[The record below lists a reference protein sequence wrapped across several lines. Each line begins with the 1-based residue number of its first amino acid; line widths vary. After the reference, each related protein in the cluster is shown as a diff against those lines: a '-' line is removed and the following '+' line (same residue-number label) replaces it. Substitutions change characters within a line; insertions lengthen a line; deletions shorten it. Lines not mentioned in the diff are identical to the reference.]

1 MKQQFVSRDT
11 GEILDYIPG
20 EYLDVTSL
28 EPGIIRKVLTY
39 SYSSLHHAACRR
51 KRKWANRLIMHNEMC
66 SNTYFCT
73 LTFADE
79 FYNDD
84 FGYLRKSAR
93 DFIKRLRRYYE
104 YHYQKKVKIFLAC
117 EAGEEKGRWHYHF
130 IIFDAQIKVV
140 DFRLL
145 LDKLWKF
152 GRTQALIAN
161 SNRLKYVAKYIV
173 KGGKHALDQRYF
185 IIYSR
190 GLGQEW
196 YKLNRFKRF
205 GQYQL
210 YTYIRGSKIK
220 NDDYFRHKFFSKL
233 YNYVFFDRNFGPQA
247 WLDGKISL
255 PSVQTDRVSIVLA
268 RNCCPTHDLY
278 EYTTR
283 LSEFAGTFAQALYD
297 DGHYCR

>member
-1 MKQQFVSRDT
+1 MKQQFVNRET
-11 GEILDYIPG
+11 GEITDYISG
-20 EYLDVTSL
+20 EYLDVSSL
-28 EPGIIRKVLTY
+28 DPGIIRKVLTY

-51 KRKWANRLIMHNEMC
+51 KRKWSNRLIMHNEM
-66 SNTYFCT
+66 STKNYFCT
-73 LTFADE
+73 LTFSDE
-79 FYNDD
+79 YYNDD
-84 FGYLRKSAR
+84 FDFLRKSAR

-104 YHYQKKVKIFLAC
+104 YHYSKKIKIFLAS
-117 EAGEEKGRWHYHF
+117 EAGVEKGRWHFHF
-130 IIFDAQIKVV
+130 IIFDAGMQVV
-140 DFRLL
+140 DFRVL
-145 LDKLWKF
+145 LDKLWQF

-173 KGGKHALDQRYF
+173 KGGKHALDKRYF

-190 GLGQEW
+190 GLGQDW

-220 NDDYFRHKFFSKL
+220 NDDYFRHKFFSKF
-233 YNYVFFDRNFGPQA
+233 YNYVFFDKNFGPQA

-255 PSVQTDRVSIVLA
+255 PSAQTTRVSIVLA
-268 RNCCPTHDLY
+268 RNCFPSYDLF
-278 EYTTR
+278 EYTTK
-283 LSEFAGTFAQALYD
+283 LSEFADTFTSALYD